1 MSILLAAL
9 SAAFALHSGDVVV
22 FYGDSITQQ
31 QLYTTYVES
40 FVYGRY
46 PKLQVRFYNRGW
58 SGDSTWGGGGGTPQ
72 LRVDRDVKPLKP
84 SVVTVMLGMNDGGY
98 VPYDPKIFNT
108 FNEWYGKLLGYLQAD
123 APNAR
128 VTLIRT
134 SPWDD
139 FAHRHEAYS
148 AASWHPWQGYNDTLL
163 QYGSVV
169 EAWASKNRDTYVD
182 FNAPVASMLR
192 GAAEDNPDVAK
203 DIIADSIHPGPAGH
217 LIMAGALLK
226 AWGASPVVASVVLD
240 ATAKTVVESE
250 NSKIADFD
258 GSSWTETDGS
268 LPFCVDPEDKTIQLA
283 LAHSSFTHDLN
294 IETLRVQNLDPG
306 TYTLSIDGQAVSE
319 IHRRAAGRG
328 DKPRRFRH
336 SNAEAGAR
344 TLGPDSQAKS
354 H

>member
-182 FNAPVASMLR
+182 FNAPVASMLKR
-192 GAAEDNPDVAK
+192 GR
-203 DIIADSIHPGPAGH
+203 G
-217 LIMAGALLK
+217 
-226 AWGASPVVASVVLD
+226 
-240 ATAKTVVESE
+240 
-250 NSKIADFD
+250 
-258 GSSWTETDGS
+258 
-268 LPFCVDPEDKTIQLA
+268 
-283 LAHSSFTHDLN
+283 
-294 IETLRVQNLDPG
+294 
-306 TYTLSIDGQAVSE
+306 GQSRRRQRY
-319 IHRRAAGRG
+319 HRRLYSPRPGRPSDYG
-328 DKPRRFRH
+328 RSAPESLGRKPGSGQR
-336 SNAEAGAR
+336 G
-344 TLGPDSQAKS
+344 LGCHGQNSCRVRELQDCGL
-354 H
+354 